1 MKRLFGFLA
10 GGALATA
17 LLCAAPAAG
26 AAELP
31 WAGKPYQIV
40 ANEKPLA
47 DLLRELAA
55 SQGTTAVIDPKVS
68 GTISGRFSGSPL
80 KTLNSLCATYGLSW
94 YYDGSFLYVDP
105 SADARSEVLS
115 IGNATGNASWLIQSL
130 TQLRIYDSRY
140 PLLVSGRDGTAR
152 VTGPKRYVEMVRQV
166 ARLLDSKS
174 ALNDGAE
181 IRLFPLKYAW
191 AGDFKI
197 TRSGKEVA
205 VPGVANTLRSL
216 YSHANGGSSASGTA
230 GAVARQYAAY
240 QAGADRQLRLS
251 TGDLVNAPMVQL
263 PGLAPPMTGGDAG
276 DAGSAPAAGLS
287 AGDGGLPQ
295 FQADTRLNAV
305 LVRDLP
311 THMAQYEKLIA
322 AMDQRPRLVEI
333 EVTIMDVSTDTL
345 DSLGVDW
352 RAHSSHV
359 DFQTGNA
366 TNSPLT
372 LGGATS
378 ESGQT
383 GGLCCT
389 NANGLPTTPL
399 GSIFTAAIGNSLR
412 DYLLARVSA
421 LAQTGNADV
430 VARPKVLTLD
440 NNEAVLENL
449 SDFYVSVAGFQ
460 DASLFKVTTG
470 TSVRVTPMIV
480 DENGGRGVMM
490 TIDIQDGNID
500 PTQSVG
506 QIPVVR
512 HRTVDTQALIDEGSS
527 LLLAGYTSES
537 KSTAASGVPVLSSIP
552 IVGNLFKYN
561 QKQGSKEE
569 RLYLLTPRLVTPGLA
584 ANGAALAPLPTQDRP
599 SLPVQDAPVPPAAV
613 PVSSAHAGRRT

>member
-1 MKRLFGFLA
+1 MKRWL
-10 GGALATA
+10 T
-17 LLCAAPAAG
+17 LLAAG
-26 AAELP
+26 AVALAGAAARAADLP
-31 WAGKPYQIV
+31 WAGRPYQIV

-47 DLLRELAA
+47 DLLRELSA
-55 SQGTTAVIDPKVS
+55 SQGTTAVIDPKVAGS
-68 GTISGRFSGSPL
+68 ISGRFSASPL

-94 YYDGSFLYVDP
+94 YYDGAFLYIDP
-105 SADARSEVLS
+105 SSDARSEVLS
-115 IGNATGNASWLIQSL
+115 IGNQAGNAGWLVQSL

-205 VPGVANTLRSL
+205 VPGIAATLRSL
-216 YSHANGGSSASGTA
+216 YGRAGGGGSSTGGATA
-230 GAVARQYAAY
+230 AMSRQYAAY
-240 QAGADRQLRLS
+240 QSGADRQLKLS
-251 TGDLVNAPMVQL
+251 TGDVVNAPMVRL
-263 PGLAPPMTGGDAG
+263 PGLGATEQGDDG
-276 DAGSAPAAGLS
+276 DSAASSGQAAIS
-287 AGDGGLPQ
+287 ADNRQLPQ

-305 LVRDLP
+305 LVRDIP
-311 THMAQYEKLIA
+311 GHMAQYEKLIA
-322 AMDQRPRLVEI
+322 AMDVRPRLVEI

-359 DFQTGNA
+359 DFQTGNGG
-366 TNSPLT
+366 NSPLT

-389 NANGLPTTPL
+389 NSQGLPTTPL
-399 GSIFTAAIGNSLR
+399 GSIFTAAIGNTLR

-440 NNEAVLENL
+440 NNEAILENL

-480 DENGGRGVMM
+480 DERNGRGVMM

-537 KSTAASGVPVLSSIP
+537 RSSAASGVPVLSSLP
-552 IVGNLFKYN
+552 IIGHLFKYD
-561 QKQGSKEE
+561 QKQRNKEE
-569 RLYLLTPRLVTPGLA
+569 RLYLLTPRLVTAGPAGNA
-584 ANGAALAPLPTQDRP
+584 TGLAPLP
-599 SLPVQDAPVPPAAV
+599 VQDGPAAAPAV
-613 PVSSAHAGRRT
+613 APSAVSTGRRS

>member
-1 MKRLFGFLA
+1 MCVLLA
-10 GGALATA
+10 FVLPCVGPTA
-17 LLCAAPAAG
+17 VRAAD
-26 AAELP
+26 LP
-31 WAGKPYQIV
+31 WTGRPYQIV
-40 ANEKPLA
+40 ANEKALP

-55 SQGTTAVIDPKVS
+55 SQGTTAVVDPKVA
-68 GTISGRFSGSPL
+68 GTISGRFSGAPL

-94 YYDGSFLYVDP
+94 YFDGSFLYVDP
-105 SADARSEVLS
+105 SADATSEVLS
-115 IGNATGNASWLIQSL
+115 IGNSPGNSGWLIQSL
-130 TQLRIYDSRY
+130 TQLSIYDARY

-191 AGDFKI
+191 AGDFQI
-197 TRSGKEVA
+197 TRSGKSVS
-205 VPGVANTLRSL
+205 VHGVANTLRSL
-216 YSHANGGSSASGTA
+216 YPHSGGGTSSSASSAMARTLTA
-230 GAVARQYAAY
+230 N
-240 QAGADRQLRLS
+240 QAGAERQIKLS
-251 TGDLVNAPMVQL
+251 SGDVVNAPMVQL
-263 PGLAPPMTGGDAG
+263 PGLAPQADADAPPQQGG
-276 DAGSAPAAGLS
+276 PAAGVS
-287 AGDGGLPQ
+287 AGDRELPQ
-295 FQADTRLNAV
+295 FQADTRMNAV
-305 LVRDLP
+305 LVRDIP

-322 AMDQRPRLVEI
+322 AMDVRPRLVEI
-333 EVTIMDVSTDTL
+333 EVTIMDISSNTL

-352 RAHSSHV
+352 RAHTSHV

-378 ESGQT
+378 EAGQT

-389 NANGLPTTPL
+389 NANSQPTTPL

-421 LAQTGNADV
+421 LAQTGDANV
-430 VARPKVLTLD
+430 IARPKVLTLD
-440 NNEAVLENL
+440 NNEAVLENQ

-470 TSVRVTPMIV
+470 TSVHVTPLIV
-480 DENGGRGVMM
+480 DEKNGRGVLM
-490 TIDIQDGNID
+490 TIDIEDGNID
-500 PTQSVG
+500 PTQTVG
-506 QIPVVR
+506 QIPVVD
-512 HRTVDTQALIDEGSS
+512 HRTVNTQALIDEGSS

-537 KSTAASGVPVLSSIP
+537 KSTGASGVPVLSSIP
-552 IVGNLFKYN
+552 LIGNLFKYS

-569 RLYLLTPRLVTPGLA
+569 RFYLLTPRLVTTGMDR
-584 ANGAALAPLPTQDRP
+584 GAAALVPLPTQDDV
-599 SLPVQDAPVPPAAV
+599 LPLATQNTPLPPVKAA
-613 PVSSAHAGRRT
+613 SAAAHGKQP

>member
-1 MKRLFGFLA
+1 MKRWRTLLVA
-10 GGALATA
+10 GA
-17 LLCAAPAAG
+17 LLCAGAAAL

-31 WAGKPYQIV
+31 WTGKPYQIV
-40 ANEKPLA
+40 ANEKPLP
-47 DLLRELAA
+47 DLLRELSA
-55 SQGTTAVIDPKVS
+55 SQGTTAVIDPKIAGS
-68 GTISGRFSGSPL
+68 ISGRFSGSPL

-94 YYDGSFLYVDP
+94 YYDGAFLYVDP

-115 IGNATGNASWLIQSL
+115 IGSQAGNAGWLVQSL
-130 TQLRIYDSRY
+130 TQLRIYDPRY

-205 VPGVANTLRSL
+205 VPGIAATLRGL
-216 YSHANGGSSASGTA
+216 YGHAGGGGSSTGSATA
-230 GAVARQYAAY
+230 AMGRQYAAY

-251 TGDLVNAPMVQL
+251 TGDVVNAPMVRL
-263 PGLAPPMTGGDAG
+263 PGLGAAEQGDDADAG
-276 DAGSAPAAGLS
+276 AS
-287 AGDGGLPQ
+287 AGTSGIAADNRQLPQ

-305 LVRDLP
+305 LVRDIP
-311 THMAQYEKLIA
+311 GHMAQYEKLIA
-322 AMDQRPRLVEI
+322 AMDVRPRLVEI

-359 DFQTGNA
+359 DFQTGNGA
-366 TNSPLT
+366 NSPLT

-389 NANGLPTTPL
+389 NSQGLPTTPL
-399 GSIFTAAIGNSLR
+399 GSIFTAAIGNTLR

-440 NNEAVLENL
+440 NNEANLENL

-480 DENGGRGVMM
+480 DERDGRGVMM

-500 PTQSVG
+500 ATQSVG
-506 QIPVVR
+506 QIPIVR
-512 HRTVDTQALIDEGSS
+512 HRTVNTQALIDEGSS

-537 KSTAASGVPVLSSIP
+537 RSSAASGVPVLSSIP
-552 IVGNLFKYN
+552 VIGHLFKYD
-561 QKQGSKEE
+561 QKQRNKEE
-569 RLYLLTPRLVTPGLA
+569 RLYLLTPRLVTAGPAGNPTGLV
-584 ANGAALAPLPTQDRP
+584 P
-599 SLPVQDAPVPPAAV
+599 LPVQDGPAAA
-613 PVSSAHAGRRT
+613 PATTGAASTASTGRRS

>member
-1 MKRLFGFLA
+1 MNRWLA
-10 GGALATA
+10 LLVAGAL
-17 LLCAAPAAG
+17 LLAG
-26 AAELP
+26 AAARAADLP

-40 ANEKPLA
+40 ANEKALA
-47 DLLRELAA
+47 DLLRELSA
-55 SQGTTAVIDPKVS
+55 SQGTTAVIDPKVAGS
-68 GTISGRFSGSPL
+68 ISGRFSASPL

-94 YYDGSFLYVDP
+94 YYDGAFLYVDP
-105 SADARSEVLS
+105 SSDARSEVLS
-115 IGNATGNASWLIQSL
+115 IGSQAGNAGWLVQSL
-130 TQLRIYDSRY
+130 TQLRIYDPRY

-191 AGDFKI
+191 AGDFRI

-205 VPGVANTLRSL
+205 VPGIAATLRSL
-216 YSHANGGSSASGTA
+216 YGRTGGGGSSTGGATA
-230 GAVARQYAAY
+230 AMSRQYAAY
-240 QAGADRQLRLS
+240 QAGADRQLKLS
-251 TGDLVNAPMVQL
+251 TGDVVNAPMVRL
-263 PGLAPPMTGGDAG
+263 PGLGSAEQGNDGDA
-276 DAGSAPAAGLS
+276 AES
-287 AGDGGLPQ
+287 AGATAMSADNRQLPQ

-305 LVRDLP
+305 LVRDIP
-311 THMAQYEKLIA
+311 GHMAQYEKLIA
-322 AMDQRPRLVEI
+322 AMDVRPRLVEI

-359 DFQTGNA
+359 DFQTGNGG
-366 TNSPLT
+366 NSPLT
-372 LGGATS
+372 LGGATT

-389 NANGLPTTPL
+389 NSQGLPTTPL
-399 GSIFTAAIGNSLR
+399 GSIFTAAIGNTLR

-440 NNEAVLENL
+440 NNEAILENL

-480 DENGGRGVMM
+480 DERNGRGVMM

-500 PTQSVG
+500 PSQSVG

-537 KSTAASGVPVLSSIP
+537 RSSAASGVPVLSSIP
-552 IVGNLFKYN
+552 LIGQLFKYD
-561 QKQGSKEE
+561 QKQRNKEE
-569 RLYLLTPRLVTPGLA
+569 RLYLLTPRLVTAGSAGNPAGLV
-584 ANGAALAPLPTQDRP
+584 P
-599 SLPVQDAPVPPAAV
+599 LPVQDGPAAA
-613 PVSSAHAGRRT
+613 PAAAASAAATGRRS

>member
-1 MKRLFGFLA
+1 MSRLSMLLV
-10 GGALATA
+10 ALA
-17 LLCAAPAAG
+17 LLCAGPAAL
-26 AAELP
+26 AADLP

-40 ANEKPLA
+40 ANEKPLP
-47 DLLRELAA
+47 DLLRELSA
-55 SQGTTAVIDPKVS
+55 SQGTTAVIDPKIS
-68 GTISGRFSGSPL
+68 GTISGRFGAAPL

-94 YYDGSFLYVDP
+94 YFDGAFLYIDP
-105 SADARSEVLS
+105 SSDARSEVLS
-115 IGNATGNASWLIQSL
+115 IGSQAGNAGWLVQSL

-191 AGDFKI
+191 AGDFRI

-205 VPGVANTLRSL
+205 VPGIATTLRSL
-216 YSHANGGSSASGTA
+216 YGRSGGGGSSSSEGATTA
-230 GAVARQYAAY
+230 LGRVAAY

-251 TGDLVNAPMVQL
+251 TGDVVNAPMVRL
-263 PGLAPPMTGGDAG
+263 PGLGAEPGEGGDAT
-276 DAGSAPAAGLS
+276 PVAAS
-287 AGDGGLPQ
+287 AGVAADNRQLPQ
-295 FQADTRLNAV
+295 FQADTRMNAV
-305 LVRDLP
+305 LVRDIP
-311 THMAQYEKLIA
+311 GRMAQYEKLISQ
-322 AMDQRPRLVEI
+322 MDVRPRLVEI

-359 DFQTGNA
+359 DFQTGNGA
-366 TNSPLT
+366 NSPLT
-372 LGGATS
+372 LGGGTS

-389 NANGLPTTPL
+389 NSQGFPTTPL

-421 LAQTGNADV
+421 LAQKGNADV

-440 NNEAVLENL
+440 NNEAILENL

-480 DENGGRGVMM
+480 DERNGRGVMM

-500 PTQSVG
+500 QTQSVG
-506 QIPVVR
+506 QIPIVR

-537 KSTAASGVPVLSSIP
+537 RSSAASGVPVLSSIP
-552 IVGNLFKYN
+552 IIGHLFKYD
-561 QKQGSKEE
+561 QKQGNKEE
-569 RLYLLTPRLVTPGLA
+569 RLYLLTPRLVTPGPAGNASGLM
-584 ANGAALAPLPTQDRP
+584 P
-599 SLPVQDAPVPPAAV
+599 LPVQDGPAAA
-613 PVSSAHAGRRT
+613 PAAAASTPGVSTGRRS

>member
-1 MKRLFGFLA
+1 MNRLLDLL
-10 GGALATA
+10 ALAA
-17 LLCAAPAAG
+17 LAAALACATPAAR
-26 AAELP
+26 AADLP
-31 WAGKPYQIV
+31 WTGKPYQIV

-68 GTISGRFSGSPL
+68 GTISGRFGGSPL

-94 YYDGSFLYVDP
+94 YYDGSFLYIDP

-130 TQLRIYDSRY
+130 TQLRIYDPRY

-181 IRLFPLKYAW
+181 IRMFPLKYAW
-191 AGDFKI
+191 AGDFRI

-205 VPGVANTLRSL
+205 VPGVASTLRSL
-216 YSHANGGSSASGTA
+216 YAHAAGGASAPAGTTA
-230 GAVARQYAAY
+230 ALARQYAAY

-251 TGDLVNAPMVQL
+251 TGDVVNAPMVQL
-263 PGLAPPMTGGDAG
+263 PGLAPPVTGDAG
-276 DAGSAPAAGLS
+276 DAGAAPAAAA

-322 AMDQRPRLVEI
+322 AMDVRPRLVEI

-359 DFQTGNA
+359 DFQTGNGG
-366 TNSPLT
+366 NSPLT

-378 ESGQT
+378 EAGQT

-389 NANGLPTTPL
+389 NAQGLPTTPL

-537 KSTAASGVPVLSSIP
+537 KTSAASGVPVLSSIP
-552 IVGNLFKYN
+552 IVGNLFKYR

-569 RLYLLTPRLVTPGLA
+569 RLYLLTPRLVTPALA
-584 ANGAALAPLPTQDRP
+584 AGGAALAPLPTQDRP
-599 SLPVQDAPVPPAAV
+599 ALPVQDAPAAPG
-613 PVSSAHAGRRT
+613 PVSSVRTGRHS

>member
-1 MKRLFGFLA
+1 MNRVLELVL
-10 GGALATA
+10 GGALAA
-17 LLCAAPAAG
+17 LLVFALPAVR

-40 ANEKPLA
+40 ANEKPLP

-55 SQGTTAVIDPKVS
+55 SQGTTAVIDPKVA
-68 GTISGRFSGSPL
+68 GTISGRFSGVPL

-94 YYDGSFLYVDP
+94 YYDGAFLYIDP
-105 SADARSEVLS
+105 SADARSDVLS

-130 TQLRIYDSRY
+130 TQLRIYDPRY

-181 IRLFPLKYAW
+181 VRMFPLKYAW
-191 AGDFKI
+191 AGDFRI
-197 TRSGKEVA
+197 TRSGKEVS

-216 YSHANGGSSASGTA
+216 YPHGGGTASGTGTTA
-230 GAVARQYAAY
+230 ALARQYAAY
-240 QAGADRQLRLS
+240 QPGADRQLRLS
-251 TGDLVNAPMVQL
+251 SGDVINAPMVQL
-263 PGLAPPMTGGDAG
+263 PGIAPPLAGDAG
-276 DAGSAPAAGLS
+276 DAEIAPAAAIS
-287 AGDGGLPQ
+287 AGDSGLPQ

-305 LVRDLP
+305 LVRDMP

-352 RAHSSHV
+352 RAHTSHV
-359 DFQTGNA
+359 DVQTGNA
-366 TNSPLT
+366 TTSPLT

-378 ESGQT
+378 EAGQT

-389 NANGLPTTPL
+389 NTSGQPTTPL

-449 SDFYVSVAGFQ
+449 SDFYVSVTGFQ

-480 DENGGRGVMM
+480 DEKGGRGVMM
-490 TIDIQDGNID
+490 TIDIEDGNID
-500 PTQSVG
+500 PTQLVG

-584 ANGAALAPLPTQDRP
+584 AGGATLAPLPTQDRP
-599 SLPVQDAPVPPAAV
+599 ALPVQDVPA
-613 PVSSAHAGRRT
+613 PVSSAPTGRHT

>member
-1 MKRLFGFLA
+1 MTRWWMLLVA
-10 GGALATA
+10 GA
-17 LLCAAPAAG
+17 LLCAAAA
-26 AAELP
+26 AAAADLP
-31 WAGKPYQIV
+31 WTGKPYQIV
-40 ANEKPLA
+40 ANEKPLP
-47 DLLRELAA
+47 DLLRELSA
-55 SQGTTAVIDPKVS
+55 SQGTTAVIDPKIAGS
-68 GTISGRFSGSPL
+68 ISGRFSGSPL

-94 YYDGSFLYVDP
+94 YYDGAFLYVDP

-115 IGNATGNASWLIQSL
+115 IGSQAGNAGWLVQSL
-130 TQLRIYDSRY
+130 TQLRIYDPRY

-166 ARLLDSKS
+166 ARLLDSRS

-205 VPGVANTLRSL
+205 VPGIAATLRGL
-216 YSHANGGSSASGTA
+216 YGHAGGGSSTGNATA
-230 GAVARQYAAY
+230 AMGRQYAAY

-251 TGDLVNAPMVQL
+251 TGDVVNAPMVRL
-263 PGLAPPMTGGDAG
+263 PGLGAAEQGDDADAATSAG
-276 DAGSAPAAGLS
+276 ASGLS
-287 AGDGGLPQ
+287 ADNRQLPQ

-305 LVRDLP
+305 LVRDIP
-311 THMAQYEKLIA
+311 GHMAQYEKLIA
-322 AMDQRPRLVEI
+322 AMDVRPRLVEI

-359 DFQTGNA
+359 DFQTGNGG
-366 TNSPLT
+366 NSPLT

-389 NANGLPTTPL
+389 NSQGLPTTPL
-399 GSIFTAAIGNSLR
+399 GSIFTAAIGNTLR

-440 NNEAVLENL
+440 NNEANLENL

-480 DENGGRGVMM
+480 DERNGRGVMM

-500 PTQSVG
+500 ATQSVG
-506 QIPVVR
+506 QIPIVR
-512 HRTVDTQALIDEGSS
+512 HRTVNTQALIDEGSS

-537 KSTAASGVPVLSSIP
+537 RSSAASGVPVLSSIP
-552 IVGNLFKYN
+552 LIGHLFKYD
-561 QKQGSKEE
+561 QKQRNKEE
-569 RLYLLTPRLVTPGLA
+569 RLYLLTPRLVTA
-584 ANGAALAPLPTQDRP
+584 GAAGNPTGLVP
-599 SLPVQDAPVPPAAV
+599 LPVQDGPAAA
-613 PVSSAHAGRRT
+613 PAATGAASTASTGGRS

>member
-1 MKRLFGFLA
+1 MSRLL
-10 GGALATA
+10 A
-17 LLCAAPAAG
+17 LLLSGVLLCVGTATR
-26 AAELP
+26 AAELA
-31 WAGKPYQIV
+31 WTGKPYQIV
-40 ANEKPLA
+40 ANDKPLA

-55 SQGTTAVIDPKVS
+55 SQGTTAVIDSKVS
-68 GTISGRFSGSPL
+68 GSISGRFSGSPL

-115 IGNATGNASWLIQSL
+115 IGGTPGNAGWLVQSL
-130 TQLRIYDSRY
+130 TQLRIYDPRF

-181 IRLFPLKYAW
+181 IRMFPLKYAW

-205 VPGVANTLRSL
+205 VPGIAATLRSL
-216 YSHANGGSSASGTA
+216 YGHAGGGASSTA
-230 GAVARQYAAY
+230 GATAAMGRQYAAY
-240 QAGADRQLRLS
+240 QSGADRQLKLS
-251 TGDLVNAPMVQL
+251 TGDVVNAPMVQL
-263 PGLAPPMTGGDAG
+263 PGLGAAAAGDDGDATSTSG
-276 DAGSAPAAGLS
+276 QAAIS
-287 AGDGGLPQ
+287 PDNRQLPQ

-305 LVRDLP
+305 LVRDMP
-311 THMAQYEKLIA
+311 AHMAQYEKLIA
-322 AMDQRPRLVEI
+322 SMDVRPRLVEI
-333 EVTIMDVSTDTL
+333 ELTIMDISTDTL

-352 RAHSSHV
+352 RAHTSHV
-359 DFQTGNA
+359 DFQTGNG

-378 ESGQT
+378 EAGQT
-383 GGLCCT
+383 GGVCCT
-389 NANGLPTTPL
+389 NTQGMPITPL

-449 SDFYVSVAGFQ
+449 SDFYVSVSGFQ

-480 DENGGRGVMM
+480 DERNGRGVMM

-500 PTQSVG
+500 PAQSVG
-506 QIPVVR
+506 QIPIVR

-527 LLLAGYTSES
+527 LLLAGYTSETRS
-537 KSTAASGVPVLSSIP
+537 QAASGVPVLSSIP
-552 IVGNLFKYN
+552 LIGHLFKYD
-561 QKQGSKEE
+561 QKQGNKEE
-569 RLYLLTPRLVTPGLA
+569 RLYLLTPRLVTA
-584 ANGAALAPLPTQDRP
+584 GAAGGPSGLVPLPTQDGP
-599 SLPVQDAPVPPAAV
+599 AAPRPPAGAASAV
-613 PVSSAHAGRRT
+613 SIGRPA

>member
-1 MKRLFGFLA
+1 MKTWLTLLVSCALALA
-10 GGALATA
+10 GSVAR
-17 LLCAAPAAG
+17 

-40 ANEKPLA
+40 ANEKPLP
-47 DLLRELAA
+47 DLLRELSA
-55 SQGTTAVIDPKVS
+55 SQGTTAVIDPKVT
-68 GTISGRFSGSPL
+68 GTISGRFSGSPV

-94 YYDGSFLYVDP
+94 YYDGAFLYIDP

-115 IGNATGNASWLIQSL
+115 IGNQAGNAGWLVQSL
-130 TQLRIYDSRY
+130 TQLRIYDPRF

-166 ARLLDSKS
+166 ARLLDSRS

-197 TRSGKEVA
+197 TRSGKEVS
-205 VPGVANTLRSL
+205 VPGIAATLRSL
-216 YSHANGGSSASGTA
+216 YGRTGGGGSSAGSATA
-230 GAVARQYAAY
+230 AMGRQYAAY
-240 QAGADRQLRLS
+240 QSGADRQLRLS
-251 TGDLVNAPMVQL
+251 TGDVVNAPMVRL
-263 PGLAPPMTGGDAG
+263 PGLGGAAEQGDDGDAPP
-276 DAGSAPAAGLS
+276 S
-287 AGDGGLPQ
+287 AGGGISADNRQVPQ

-305 LVRDLP
+305 LVRDIP
-311 THMAQYEKLIA
+311 GHMAQYEKLIA
-322 AMDQRPRLVEI
+322 QMDVRPRLVEI

-359 DFQTGNA
+359 DFQTGNGV
-366 TNSPLT
+366 NSPLT

-389 NANGLPTTPL
+389 NSQGLPTVPL
-399 GSIFTAAIGNSLR
+399 GSIFTAAIGNTLR

-440 NNEAVLENL
+440 NNEAILENL

-480 DENGGRGVMM
+480 DERNGRGVMM
-490 TIDIQDGNID
+490 SIDIQDGNID
-500 PTQSVG
+500 STQSVG

-512 HRTVDTQALIDEGSS
+512 HRSVDTQALIDEGSS

-537 KSTAASGVPVLSSIP
+537 RSSAASGVPVLSSIP
-552 IVGNLFKYN
+552 LIGHLFKYD
-561 QKQGSKEE
+561 QKQRNKEE
-569 RLYLLTPRLVTPGLA
+569 RLYLLTPRLVTAGPAGNPSGLV
-584 ANGAALAPLPTQDRP
+584 P
-599 SLPVQDAPVPPAAV
+599 LPVQDGPAA
-613 PVSSAHAGRRT
+613 PAAAPAASGVSTGRRS

>member
-1 MKRLFGFLA
+1 MSRLTSFLLA
-10 GGALATA
+10 GALLLAGPAALAA
-17 LLCAAPAAG
+17 D
-26 AAELP
+26 LP
-31 WAGKPYQIV
+31 WTGKPYQIV
-40 ANEKPLA
+40 ANEKPLP
-47 DLLRELAA
+47 DLLRELSA
-55 SQGTTAVIDPKVS
+55 SQGTTAVVDPKVS
-68 GTISGRFSGSPL
+68 GTISGRFGASPL

-94 YYDGSFLYVDP
+94 YYDGSFLYIDP

-115 IGNATGNASWLIQSL
+115 IGSQAGNAGWLVQSL
-130 TQLRIYDSRY
+130 TQLRIYDPRY

-205 VPGVANTLRSL
+205 VPGIAATLRSL
-216 YSHANGGSSASGTA
+216 YGRGGGGGTSSTDGATTALGRVAS
-230 GAVARQYAAY
+230 Y

-251 TGDLVNAPMVQL
+251 TGDVVNAPMVRL
-263 PGLAPPMTGGDAG
+263 PGLGADQAEGADAT
-276 DAGSAPAAGLS
+276 PVAAT
-287 AGDGGLPQ
+287 AAVAADNRQLPQ

-305 LVRDLP
+305 LVRDIP
-311 THMAQYEKLIA
+311 GHMAQYEKLIA
-322 AMDQRPRLVEI
+322 AMDVRPRLVEI

-359 DFQTGNA
+359 DFQTGNGG
-366 TNSPLT
+366 NSPLT

-389 NANGLPTTPL
+389 NAQGLPTTPL
-399 GSIFTAAIGNSLR
+399 GSIFTAAIGNTLR

-440 NNEAVLENL
+440 NNEAILENL

-470 TSVRVTPMIV
+470 TSVRVTPLIV
-480 DENGGRGVMM
+480 DERNGRGVMM
-490 TIDIQDGNID
+490 SIDIQDGNID

-506 QIPVVR
+506 QIPIVR

-537 KSTAASGVPVLSSIP
+537 RSTAASGVPVLSSIP
-552 IVGNLFKYN
+552 VIGHLFKYD
-561 QKQGSKEE
+561 QKQRNKEE
-569 RLYLLTPRLVTPGLA
+569 RLYLLTPRLVTPGPAGTASGLV
-584 ANGAALAPLPTQDRP
+584 P
-599 SLPVQDAPVPPAAV
+599 LPVQDGPAAPPAAAA
-613 PVSSAHAGRRT
+613 SAPGASTGRRA

>member
-1 MKRLFGFLA
+1 MSGLLA
-10 GGALATA
+10 SVPGLALAAA
-17 LLCAAPAAG
+17 LLCAGPAAR
-26 AAELP
+26 AADLP
-31 WAGKPYQIV
+31 WTGKPYQIV
-40 ANEKPLA
+40 ANEKPLP

-55 SQGTTAVIDPKVS
+55 SQGATAVIDSKVS
-68 GTISGRFSGSPL
+68 GTISGRFSGAPL

-94 YYDGSFLYVDP
+94 YYDGSFLYIDP

-115 IGNATGNASWLIQSL
+115 IGNTPGNAGWLVQLL
-130 TQLRIYDSRY
+130 TQLRIYDPRY

-205 VPGVANTLRSL
+205 VPGIASTLRSL
-216 YSHANGGSSASGTA
+216 YGHAGGGSATA
-230 GAVARQYAAY
+230 GATAAMARQYTAY
-240 QAGADRQLRLS
+240 QSGADRQLKLS
-251 TGDLVNAPMVQL
+251 TGDVVNAPMVQL
-263 PGLAPPMTGGDAG
+263 PGLGSTASGDDGDA
-276 DAGSAPAAGLS
+276 SAAQGRLGAA
-287 AGDGGLPQ
+287 ADDRQLPQ
-295 FQADTRLNAV
+295 FQPETRLNAV

-311 THMAQYEKLIA
+311 AHMAQYEKLIA
-322 AMDQRPRLVEI
+322 AMDVRPRLVEI
-333 EVTIMDVSTDTL
+333 EVTIMDISTDTL

-352 RAHSSHV
+352 RAHTSHV

-366 TNSPLT
+366 GNSPLT

-378 ESGQT
+378 EAGQT
-383 GGLCCT
+383 GGVCCT
-389 NANGLPTTPL
+389 NAQGLPVTPL

-449 SDFYVSVAGFQ
+449 SDFYISVAGFQ

-480 DENGGRGVMM
+480 DERNGRGVMM
-490 TIDIQDGNID
+490 TIDIEDGNID
-500 PTQSVG
+500 ATQSVG
-506 QIPVVR
+506 QIPIVR

-537 KSTAASGVPVLSSIP
+537 RSRAASGVPVLSSIP
-552 IVGNLFKYN
+552 ILGHLFKYD
-561 QKQGSKEE
+561 QKQGNKEE
-569 RLYLLTPRLVTPGLA
+569 RLYLLTPRLVTAGSAGGVPGLV
-584 ANGAALAPLPTQDRP
+584 PLPTQDG
-599 SLPVQDAPVPPAAV
+599 PAAPP
-613 PVSSAHAGRRT
+613 PVGAASAVSTGRRL

>member
-1 MKRLFGFLA
+1 MKRWL
-10 GGALATA
+10 T
-17 LLCAAPAAG
+17 LLAAG
-26 AAELP
+26 AVAFAGAAARAADLP
-31 WAGKPYQIV
+31 WAGRPYQIV

-47 DLLRELAA
+47 DLLRELSA
-55 SQGTTAVIDPKVS
+55 SQGTTAVIDPKVAGS
-68 GTISGRFSGSPL
+68 ISGRFSASPL

-94 YYDGSFLYVDP
+94 YYDGAFLYIDP
-105 SADARSEVLS
+105 SSDARSEVLS
-115 IGNATGNASWLIQSL
+115 IGNQAGNAGWLVQSL

-166 ARLLDSKS
+166 ARLLDSRS

-205 VPGVANTLRSL
+205 VPGIAATLRSL
-216 YSHANGGSSASGTA
+216 YGRAGGGGSSTGGATA
-230 GAVARQYAAY
+230 AMSRQYAAY
-240 QAGADRQLRLS
+240 QSGADRQLKLS
-251 TGDLVNAPMVQL
+251 TGDVVNAPMVRL
-263 PGLAPPMTGGDAG
+263 PGLGAAEQGDDGDAAASSG
-276 DAGSAPAAGLS
+276 PAAIS
-287 AGDGGLPQ
+287 ADNRQLPQ

-305 LVRDLP
+305 LVRDIP
-311 THMAQYEKLIA
+311 GHMAQYEKLIA
-322 AMDQRPRLVEI
+322 AMDVRPRLIEI

-359 DFQTGNA
+359 DFQTGNGG
-366 TNSPLT
+366 NSPLT

-389 NANGLPTTPL
+389 NSQGLPTTPL
-399 GSIFTAAIGNSLR
+399 GSIFTAAIGNTLR

-440 NNEAVLENL
+440 NNEAILENL

-480 DENGGRGVMM
+480 DERNGRGVMM

-537 KSTAASGVPVLSSIP
+537 RSSAASGVPVLSSLP
-552 IVGNLFKYN
+552 IIGHLFKYD
-561 QKQGSKEE
+561 QKQRNKEE
-569 RLYLLTPRLVTPGLA
+569 RLYLLTPRLVTAGPAGNATGLV
-584 ANGAALAPLPTQDRP
+584 P
-599 SLPVQDAPVPPAAV
+599 LPVQDGPAATA
-613 PVSSAHAGRRT
+613 PAGAPSAVSTGRRS

>member
-1 MKRLFGFLA
+1 MNRLL
-10 GGALATA
+10 ALALSA
-17 LLCAAPAAG
+17 VLLCTSAAAQAADLAWTG
-26 AAELP
+26 R
-31 WAGKPYQIV
+31 PYQIV
-40 ANEKPLA
+40 ANEKSLP

-55 SQGTTAVIDPKVS
+55 SQGTTAVIDSKVS
-68 GTISGRFSGSPL
+68 GSISGRFSGSPL

-94 YYDGSFLYVDP
+94 YYDGSFLYIDP

-115 IGNATGNASWLIQSL
+115 IGSTPGNAGWLVQSL
-130 TQLRIYDSRY
+130 TQLRIYDPRY

-205 VPGVANTLRSL
+205 VPGIAATLRGL
-216 YSHANGGSSASGTA
+216 YGHAGGGPSSTA
-230 GAVARQYAAY
+230 GATAAMGRQYAAY
-240 QAGADRQLRLS
+240 QAGADRQLKLS
-251 TGDLVNAPMVQL
+251 TGDVVNAPLVQL
-263 PGLAPPMTGGDAG
+263 PGLGAAPAG
-276 DAGSAPAAGLS
+276 D
-287 AGDGGLPQ
+287 DGGAAASSGQSAMSPDDRQLPQ

-305 LVRDLP
+305 MVRDMP
-311 THMAQYEKLIA
+311 AHMAQYEKLIA
-322 AMDQRPRLVEI
+322 SMDVRPRLVEI

-352 RAHSSHV
+352 RAHTSHV
-359 DFQTGNA
+359 DVQTGNGG
-366 TNSPLT
+366 NSPLT

-383 GGLCCT
+383 GGVCCT
-389 NANGLPTTPL
+389 NAQGLPITPL
-399 GSIFTAAIGNSLR
+399 GAIFTAAIGNSLR

-449 SDFYVSVAGFQ
+449 SDFYVSVSGFQ

-480 DENGGRGVMM
+480 DDRNGRGVMM

-500 PTQSVG
+500 STQSVG
-506 QIPVVR
+506 QIPIVR

-537 KSTAASGVPVLSSIP
+537 RSRAASGVPLLSSIP
-552 IVGNLFKYN
+552 VLGHLFKYD
-561 QKQGSKEE
+561 QKQGNKEE
-569 RLYLLTPRLVTPGLA
+569 RLYLLTPRLVTAGGPSGLV
-584 ANGAALAPLPTQDRP
+584 PLPTQDGPAPAPAGAASASSTGRP
-599 SLPVQDAPVPPAAV
+599 A
-613 PVSSAHAGRRT
+613 

>member
-1 MKRLFGFLA
+1 MKRLSQLLLA
-10 GGALATA
+10 AA
-17 LLCAAPAAG
+17 LLCAGPAAL
-26 AAELP
+26 AADLP

-47 DLLRELAA
+47 DLLRELSA
-55 SQGTTAVIDPKVS
+55 SQGTTAVIDPKIS
-68 GTISGRFSGSPL
+68 GTISGRFGASPL

-94 YYDGSFLYVDP
+94 YFDGAFLYIDP
-105 SADARSEVLS
+105 SSDARSEVLS
-115 IGNATGNASWLIQSL
+115 IGSQAGNAGWLVQSL
-130 TQLRIYDSRY
+130 TQLRIYDPRF

-191 AGDFKI
+191 AGDFRI

-205 VPGVANTLRSL
+205 VPGIAATLRSL
-216 YSHANGGSSASGTA
+216 YGRGGGGNASSTDGTTTA
-230 GAVARQYAAY
+230 LGRVATY

-251 TGDLVNAPMVQL
+251 TGDVVNAPLVRL
-263 PGLAPPMTGGDAG
+263 PGLGAEQGEGGEAT
-276 DAGSAPAAGLS
+276 PAAAS
-287 AGDGGLPQ
+287 AGIAADNRQLPQ

-305 LVRDLP
+305 LVRDIP
-311 THMAQYEKLIA
+311 GHMAQYEKLISQ
-322 AMDQRPRLVEI
+322 MDVRPRLVEI

-359 DFQTGNA
+359 DFQTGNGA
-366 TNSPLT
+366 NSPLT
-372 LGGATS
+372 FGGALS

-389 NANGLPTTPL
+389 NSQGLPTTPL

-421 LAQTGNADV
+421 LAQSGNADV

-440 NNEAVLENL
+440 NNEAILENL

-480 DENGGRGVMM
+480 DERNGRGVMM

-500 PTQSVG
+500 QTQSVG
-506 QIPVVR
+506 QIPIVR

-537 KSTAASGVPVLSSIP
+537 RSSAASGVPVLSSIP
-552 IVGNLFKYN
+552 IIGHLFKYD
-561 QKQGSKEE
+561 QKHGNKEE
-569 RLYLLTPRLVTPGLA
+569 RLYLLTPRLVTPGPAGNASGLV
-584 ANGAALAPLPTQDRP
+584 P
-599 SLPVQDAPVPPAAV
+599 LPVQSGPAVAPAAAAST
-613 PVSSAHAGRRT
+613 PGVSTGRRS

>member
-1 MKRLFGFLA
+1 MKRWLTFLVA
-10 GGALATA
+10 GA
-17 LLCAAPAAG
+17 LLCAGTVAPAAD
-26 AAELP
+26 LP
-31 WAGKPYQIV
+31 WTGKPYQIV
-40 ANEKPLA
+40 ANEKPLP
-47 DLLRELAA
+47 DLLRELSA
-55 SQGTTAVIDPKVS
+55 SQGTTAVIDPKIAGS
-68 GTISGRFSGSPL
+68 ISGRFSGSPL

-94 YYDGSFLYVDP
+94 YYDGAFLYIDP

-115 IGNATGNASWLIQSL
+115 IGSQAGNAGWLVQSL
-130 TQLRIYDSRY
+130 TQLRIYDPRY

-205 VPGVANTLRSL
+205 VPGIAATLRGL
-216 YSHANGGSSASGTA
+216 YGHAGGGGSSTGNATA
-230 GAVARQYAAY
+230 AKGRQYAAY

-251 TGDLVNAPMVQL
+251 TGDVVNAPMVRL
-263 PGLAPPMTGGDAG
+263 PGLGAAEQGEDVDA
-276 DAGSAPAAGLS
+276 ATSASVSALS
-287 AGDGGLPQ
+287 ADNRQLPQ

-305 LVRDLP
+305 LVRDIP
-311 THMAQYEKLIA
+311 GHMAQYEKLIA
-322 AMDQRPRLVEI
+322 AMDVRPRLVEI

-359 DFQTGNA
+359 DFQTGNGG
-366 TNSPLT
+366 NSPLT

-389 NANGLPTTPL
+389 NSQGLPTTPL
-399 GSIFTAAIGNSLR
+399 GSIFTAAIGNTLR

-440 NNEAVLENL
+440 NNEANLENL

-480 DENGGRGVMM
+480 DERNGRGVMM

-500 PTQSVG
+500 QTQSVG
-506 QIPVVR
+506 QIPIVR
-512 HRTVDTQALIDEGSS
+512 HRTVNTQALIDEGSS

-537 KSTAASGVPVLSSIP
+537 RSSAASGVPVLSSIP
-552 IVGNLFKYN
+552 LIGHLFKYD
-561 QKQGSKEE
+561 QKQRSKEE
-569 RLYLLTPRLVTPGLA
+569 RLYLLTPRLVTAGPAGNPTGLV
-584 ANGAALAPLPTQDRP
+584 P
-599 SLPVQDAPVPPAAV
+599 LPVQDGPAAA
-613 PVSSAHAGRRT
+613 PAATGAASTASTGGRS

>member
-1 MKRLFGFLA
+1 MNRWLA
-10 GGALATA
+10 LLMAGALVLT
-17 LLCAAPAAG
+17 G
-26 AAELP
+26 AAVRAADLP

-47 DLLRELAA
+47 DLLRELSA
-55 SQGTTAVIDPKVS
+55 SQGTTAVVDPKVAGS
-68 GTISGRFSGSPL
+68 ISGRFSGSPL

-94 YYDGSFLYVDP
+94 YYDGAYLYIDP
-105 SADARSEVLS
+105 SSDARSEVLS
-115 IGNATGNASWLIQSL
+115 IGNQAGNAGWLVQSL
-130 TQLRIYDSRY
+130 TQLRIYDPRY

-191 AGDFKI
+191 AGDFRI

-205 VPGVANTLRSL
+205 VPGIAATLRSL
-216 YSHANGGSSASGTA
+216 YGHAGGGASSTSGATA
-230 GAVARQYAAY
+230 AMGRQYAAY

-251 TGDLVNAPMVQL
+251 TGDVVNAPMVRL
-263 PGLAPPMTGGDAG
+263 PGLGAAEPGDDGDA
-276 DAGSAPAAGLS
+276 ASAAGAAALS
-287 AGDGGLPQ
+287 EDNRQLPQ

-311 THMAQYEKLIA
+311 SHMAQYEKLIA
-322 AMDQRPRLVEI
+322 AMDVRPRLVEI

-359 DFQTGNA
+359 DFQTGNGA
-366 TNSPLT
+366 NSPLT

-378 ESGQT
+378 EAGQT

-389 NANGLPTTPL
+389 NSQGLPTTPL
-399 GSIFTAAIGNSLR
+399 GSIFTAAIGNTLR

-440 NNEAVLENL
+440 NNEAILENL

-480 DENGGRGVMM
+480 DERNGRGVMM

-506 QIPVVR
+506 QIPIVR

-537 KSTAASGVPVLSSIP
+537 RSSAASGVPVLSSIP
-552 IVGNLFKYN
+552 VIGHLFKYD
-561 QKQGSKEE
+561 QKQRNKEE
-569 RLYLLTPRLVTPGLA
+569 RLYLLTPRLVTAGPAG
-584 ANGAALAPLPTQDRP
+584 NPSALVP
-599 SLPVQDAPVPPAAV
+599 LPVQDGPAGA
-613 PVSSAHAGRRT
+613 SAASGAASAASTGRRS

>member
-1 MKRLFGFLA
+1 MLVA
-10 GGALATA
+10 VA
-17 LLCAAPAAG
+17 LLCAG
-26 AAELP
+26 AAACAANLP
-31 WAGKPYQIV
+31 WTGKPFQIV
-40 ANEKPLA
+40 ASEKPLA

-55 SQGTTAVIDPKVS
+55 SQGTTAVIDGKVS
-68 GTISGRFSGSPL
+68 GTISGRFAGSPK
-80 KTLNSLCATYGLSW
+80 KTLDSLCATYGLSW
-94 YYDGSFLYVDP
+94 YYDGSFLYIDP

-115 IGNATGNASWLIQSL
+115 IGNSPGNAGWLVQSL
-130 TQLRIYDSRY
+130 TQLRIYDPRY

-181 IRLFPLKYAW
+181 IRIFPLKYAW
-191 AGDFKI
+191 AGDFRI

-205 VPGVANTLRSL
+205 VPGVAATLRSL
-216 YSHANGGSSASGTA
+216 YGHAGGGGASTGGAASAM
-230 GAVARQYAAY
+230 ARQYAAY
-240 QAGADRQLRLS
+240 QAGADRQLKLS
-251 TGDLVNAPMVQL
+251 TGDIVNAPMVQL
-263 PGLAPPMTGGDAG
+263 PGLAPPVTGEADDASPTPG
-276 DAGSAPAAGLS
+276 ASGISA
-287 AGDGGLPQ
+287 DDRRLPQ

-311 THMAQYEKLIA
+311 AHMAQYGKLIA
-322 AMDQRPRLVEI
+322 AMDVRPRLVEI
-333 EVTIMDVSTDTL
+333 EVTIMDVSTDSL

-352 RAHSSHV
+352 RAHSSHA
-359 DFQTGNA
+359 DFQTGNG

-378 ESGQT
+378 EAGQT
-383 GGLCCT
+383 GGVCCT
-389 NANGLPTTPL
+389 NSQGLPITPV

-421 LAQTGNADV
+421 LAQKGDADV

-480 DENGGRGVMM
+480 DDHDGRGVMM

-506 QIPVVR
+506 QIPVVQ
-512 HRTVDTQALIDEGSS
+512 HRTVDTQALIAEGTS
-527 LLLAGYTSES
+527 LLLAGYTSETRS
-537 KSTAASGVPVLSSIP
+537 SAASGVPVLSRIP
-552 IVGNLFKYN
+552 IVGNLFKYD
-561 QKQGSKEE
+561 QKQRNKEE
-569 RLYLLTPRLVTPGLA
+569 RLYLLTPRLVSPGPGG
-584 ANGAALAPLPTQDRP
+584 GASGLAPLPTQDGP
-599 SLPVQDAPVPPAAV
+599 ATPLPAQPAPAVPPPAGAA
-613 PVSSAHAGRRT
+613 SGAYDGRPA

>member
-1 MKRLFGFLA
+1 MKTWVTLLVA
-10 GGALATA
+10 GALALA
-17 LLCAAPAAG
+17 GSAAR

-40 ANEKPLA
+40 ANEKPLP
-47 DLLRELAA
+47 DLLRELSA

-68 GTISGRFSGSPL
+68 GTISGRFGGSPV

-94 YYDGSFLYVDP
+94 YYDGAFLYIDP

-115 IGNATGNASWLIQSL
+115 IGNQAGNAGWLVQSL
-130 TQLRIYDSRY
+130 TQLRIYDPRY

-197 TRSGKEVA
+197 TRSGKEVS
-205 VPGVANTLRSL
+205 VPGIAATLRSL
-216 YSHANGGSSASGTA
+216 YGRGAGAGSSTGNATA
-230 GAVARQYAAY
+230 AMGRQYAAY
-240 QAGADRQLRLS
+240 QSGADRQLRLS
-251 TGDLVNAPMVQL
+251 TGDVVNAPMVRL
-263 PGLAPPMTGGDAG
+263 PGLGATEQGGDD
-276 DAGSAPAAGLS
+276 DATAAAGGGGVS
-287 AGDGGLPQ
+287 ADNRQVPQ

-305 LVRDLP
+305 LVRDIP
-311 THMAQYEKLIA
+311 GHMAQYEKLIA
-322 AMDQRPRLVEI
+322 QMDVRPRLVEI

-359 DFQTGNA
+359 DFQTGNGV
-366 TNSPLT
+366 NSPLT

-378 ESGQT
+378 EAGQT

-389 NANGLPTTPL
+389 NSQGLPTVPL
-399 GSIFTAAIGNSLR
+399 GSIFTAAIGNTLR

-440 NNEAVLENL
+440 NNEAILENL

-480 DENGGRGVMM
+480 DERNGRGVMM
-490 TIDIQDGNID
+490 SIDIQDGNID
-500 PTQSVG
+500 STQSVG

-512 HRTVDTQALIDEGSS
+512 HRSVDTQALIDEGSS

-537 KSTAASGVPVLSSIP
+537 RSSAASGVPVLSSIP
-552 IVGNLFKYN
+552 IIGHLFKYD
-561 QKQGSKEE
+561 QKQRNKEE
-569 RLYLLTPRLVTPGLA
+569 RLYLLTPRLVTAGPAGNPTGLV
-584 ANGAALAPLPTQDRP
+584 P
-599 SLPVQDAPVPPAAV
+599 LPVQDGPAA
-613 PVSSAHAGRRT
+613 PAASGVSTGRRS